1 MKSKVKVLA
10 PSLYYLSRI
19 HKLEMPV
26 TKQDSIVQAEMVFD
40 TYGDAIQHL
49 TLVSEAYCRDT
60 EESSEQF
67 IDNLEVFGY
76 AKLDNMIVSVEDVV
90 TGEFNT
96 MDFTE
101 FLLDHDC
108 SVHDMNVAIELVNQY
123 LKSKQQ

>member
-1 MKSKVKVLA
+1 MKSKVKVVA
-10 PSLYYLSRI
+10 PSLYYLSNLHRL
-19 HKLEMPV
+19 KMPV

-49 TLVSEAYCRDT
+49 TLVSEVYCQDT
-60 EESSEQF
+60 GESSEQF
-67 IDNLEVFGY
+67 IDNLEAFGY

-90 TGEFNT
+90 TCDFDV

-108 SVHDMNVAIELVNQY
+108 SVHDMQVAIELVNQY
-123 LKSKQQ
+123 LNSIKP